1 MFRPLCR
8 APMSLP
14 FITEP
19 KWRGLSCIQ
28 LCVYNTCSIYT
39 YIQYLYAHKI
49 FKVGESVNF
58 TAWEI
63 VVGELVTGEVMLGN
77 LPSNI

>member
-1 MFRPLCR
+1 MAWIKLYPI
-8 APMSLP
+8 M
-14 FITEP
+14 
-19 KWRGLSCIQ
+19 CIQ
-28 LCVYNTCSIYT
+28 YMQYI
-39 YIQYLYAHKI
+39 YIQYLYAHEI